1 MARKADPRTPYLV
14 KDGVSNGY
22 RYAYV
27 QKLVPAKES
36 TDQMVRRKINLG
48 TLSNDNVFTPN
59 RTYRLMDIQE
69 RRKLI
74 FPDEWDISQ
83 ANMLDAGT
91 QVVQHETV
99 DSVDDD
105 NKEEKPMESTEEDE
119 SIIHEESL
127 EQEEKLQVSVKASN
141 LCHSCKI
148 YGSIWLLEQI
158 AEQKGLFSDLL
169 AVFNGDIG
177 ATNDVLTLAIYTI
190 VENRSFNRL
199 DRWLDTHKA
208 LSDHRFG
215 SDYVTRFTQTITDD
229 HRMKLIGARLQ
240 RQPKGSIGSIDSS
253 TRSGYG
259 KCLVNLKYGHNKDR
273 DDLPCTLEVYVYSLT
288 THEPIYYKRMAGN
301 TSDMVTIRIITN
313 ELKEL
318 GIEQDDLT
326 FMTDRGYCSK
336 ENIGIFHKMDAPFLM
351 CAKVNQTPALDC
363 LLKIEYSNVGLPINM
378 EYDAESRLYYA
389 QADAEDFEVDRK
401 SVV

>member
-14 KDGVSNGY
+14 RDGVSNGY

-229 HRMKLIGARLQ
+229 HQIGRAH
-240 RQPKGSIGSIDSS
+240 
-253 TRSGYG
+253 
-259 KCLVNLKYGHNKDR
+259 V
-273 DDLPCTLEVYVYSLT
+273 
-288 THEPIYYKRMAGN
+288 
-301 TSDMVTIRIITN
+301 
-313 ELKEL
+313 
-318 GIEQDDLT
+318 
-326 FMTDRGYCSK
+326 
-336 ENIGIFHKMDAPFLM
+336 
-351 CAKVNQTPALDC
+351 
-363 LLKIEYSNVGLPINM
+363 
-378 EYDAESRLYYA
+378 
-389 QADAEDFEVDRK
+389 
-401 SVV
+401 